1 VNTRPAVAAPDGVDS
16 TDLDPVARQLEPVR
30 RALLEDAA
38 TTADELVASAA
49 REVDAM
55 VHEFERQCDAEV
67 AEVERRSAEAA
78 RASRDQHVTAVR
90 RQRYEA
96 VLAVRSEIRDRIVE
110 AAREAARGLRSD
122 PGYPALLDHLEAVAR
137 AQLGGAAVIRRDPE
151 PDGGVVA
158 ELGTRRVDYS
168 LPELADRA
176 LDALP
181 DETRETWT

>member
-38 TTADELVASAA
+38 TTADELVASAV

-55 VHEFERQCDAEV
+55 VHEIERQCDAEV

-90 RQRYEA
+90 RQRY
-96 VLAVRSEIRDRIVE
+96 E